1 MTVEAQ
7 RYCAS
12 CWAVLEKMADNKTD
26 LSIILLIV
34 NLLNNGFKK

>member
-7 RYCAS
+7 RCCAS
-12 CWAVLEKMADNKTD
+12 CWVVLEKMADNKTNR
-26 LSIILLIV
+26 SIILLVV